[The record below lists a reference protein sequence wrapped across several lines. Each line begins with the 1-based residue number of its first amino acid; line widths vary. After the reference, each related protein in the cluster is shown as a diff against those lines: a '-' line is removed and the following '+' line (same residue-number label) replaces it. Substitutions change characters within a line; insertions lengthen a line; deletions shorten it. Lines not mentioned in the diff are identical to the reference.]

1 MVNIFKSYSDCK
13 WKIKKNVNSE
23 NTTQDEVGEHTSIH
37 TVDSDAIND
46 EVQEHM
52 SIYTVDSDATN
63 ASGKYIKNQN
73 CK

>member
-13 WKIKKNVNSE
+13 WKRKKNVNSE
-23 NTTQDEVGEHTSIH
+23 NTTQDEVR
-37 TVDSDAIND
+37 
-46 EVQEHM
+46 EHM